1 MSAPPPPTYPTVAD
15 VVGNT
20 PLVRLQRLPREGGGL
35 VLAKLEGGNPAG
47 SVKDRPAFAMI
58 ADAERA
64 GVLRPGIAL
73 VEATS
78 GNTGI
83 ALAAAAA
90 VKGYAITLVLPEG
103 SSRERTLSMRAYG
116 ATVIETDRE
125 RGMEH
130 ARDVAE
136 EIAAST
142 GAVRLDQFANPGN
155 PAAHVAS
162 TGPEIWEQTAGTV
175 THVVSAMGTTG
186 TITGASR
193 SLKALSDAVRIV
205 GVQPAP
211 GSQIP
216 GIRAWSPQY
225 LPAIFD
231 PSAVDEIRTVTRE
244 RAVEVTRALAREEG
258 LLLGMSSG
266 GAAAIALDLAAEDS
280 DATVV
285 FIAPDRGDR
294 YLSTDLFD

>member
-1 MSAPPPPTYPTVAD
+1 
-15 VVGNT
+15 
-20 PLVRLQRLPREGGGL
+20 
-35 VLAKLEGGNPAG
+35 
-47 SVKDRPAFAMI
+47 
-58 ADAERA
+58 
-64 GVLRPGIAL
+64 
-73 VEATS
+73 
-78 GNTGI
+78 
-83 ALAAAAA
+83 
-90 VKGYAITLVLPEG
+90 
-103 SSRERTLSMRAYG
+103 
-116 ATVIETDRE
+116 
-125 RGMEH
+125 
-130 ARDVAE
+130 
-136 EIAAST
+136 
-142 GAVRLDQFANPGN
+142 

-162 TGPEIWEQTAGTV
+162 TGPEIWEPTAGTV

-231 PSAVDEIRTVTRE
+231 PSTVDEIRTVTRE

-266 GAAAIALDLAAEDS
+266 GAAAIALDLTAEDP

>member
-1 MSAPPPPTYPTVAD
+1 M
-15 VVGNT
+15 
-20 PLVRLQRLPREGGGL
+20 
-35 VLAKLEGGNPAG
+35 
-47 SVKDRPAFAMI
+47 
-58 ADAERA
+58 
-64 GVLRPGIAL
+64 
-73 VEATS
+73 
-78 GNTGI
+78 
-83 ALAAAAA
+83 AAAAA

-125 RGMEH
+125 RGMER

-193 SLKALSDAVRIV
+193 SLKELSDGVRIV

-244 RAVEVTRALAREEG
+244 RAVEVTRAGPRGG
-258 LLLGMSSG
+258 LVLGMSSG
-266 GAAAIALDLAAEDS
+266 GAAAIALDLAAEDP

>member
-1 MSAPPPPTYPTVAD
+1 MSAAW
-15 VVGNT
+15 
-20 PLVRLQRLPREGGGL
+20 
-35 VLAKLEGGNPAG
+35 
-47 SVKDRPAFAMI
+47 S
-58 ADAERA
+58 
-64 GVLRPGIAL
+64 
-73 VEATS
+73 
-78 GNTGI
+78 
-83 ALAAAAA
+83 
-90 VKGYAITLVLPEG
+90 
-103 SSRERTLSMRAYG
+103 
-116 ATVIETDRE
+116 
-125 RGMEH
+125 

-193 SLKALSDAVRIV
+193 SLKALSDGVRIV
-205 GVQPAP
+205 GVQLAP

-244 RAVEVTRALAREEG
+244 RAVEVTRAGPRGG
-258 LLLGMSSG
+258 LVLGMSSG
-266 GAAAIALDLAAEDS
+266 GAAAIALDLAAEDP